1 MKPWF
6 WNLLLVLALALAG
19 GKLFSAI
26 SASPPP
32 LPVPAEVSGKASP
45 LPAVRAT
52 VPPRTYGEIV
62 DRNLFSAKR
71 GKVEPPVEATA
82 APVVPKAVPPPKATL
97 FGIVMDDSG
106 EKYAYLTD
114 DSSSRKGKPKKYRE
128 GDTFAGAVINEILH
142 DRVIMSSGATK
153 HTVSLRAP
161 KTGIEAYRPP
171 GQPRQQAVQPAA
183 RSRTR
188 SSPAEVRSR
197 REQIE
202 EARRSRRSSVRRR
215 RLERPNAGAGD
226 EDGFPREE
234 SAWEEDEFGDD
245 DDGFDDGYDEEFD
258 EEDEEW

>member
-1 MKPWF
+1 MRPWF
-6 WNLLLVLALALAG
+6 WNLLLALALVLAG
-19 GKLFSAI
+19 AKLLSAI
-26 SASPPP
+26 SATPPP
-32 LPVPAEVSGKASP
+32 LPVPVEVSVKASP
-45 LPAVRAT
+45 LPAVRST

-71 GKVEPPVEATA
+71 GKVEPLPEATA
-82 APVVPKAVPPPKATL
+82 APVVPRAVPPPKATL

-106 EKYAYLTD
+106 EKYAYMTD
-114 DSSSRKGKPKKYRE
+114 DSAAKKGKAKKYRE
-128 GDTFAGAVINEILH
+128 GDSFAGATINEILH
-142 DRVIMSSGATK
+142 DRVIMLSGATK

-171 GQPRQQAVQPAA
+171 AQPRPQVRQPAA

-188 SSPAEVRSR
+188 SGAAEVRSR

-215 RLERPNAGAGD
+215 RLERLDETSGD
-226 EDGFPREE
+226 GDRFPREE
-234 SAWEEDEFGDD
+234 DSWEEEGFADEYDEE
-245 DDGFDDGYDEEFD
+245 FDDEFD